1 MPFDASGIIRDMDIA
16 GRMRGLNRILPP
28 AIAELL
34 VFALVVA
41 AISGV
46 RALGLESGLLLAAT
60 PASALALAA
69 AVVLRA
75 RGALAAGLGF
85 TAAGLIWGLP
95 ADAAIADG
103 VAHGLSATLAAEAM
117 RRLARRRTER
127 NKTSDWLIFL
137 AGMAIFCGGLAAIL
151 AMASRLGA
159 PGMPSL
165 ASLVVFEPL
174 GLMTGVAVLASLRE
188 LPRVRAE
195 PGPAFATA
203 ALGLFLLA
211 MLALAL
217 RLPFGDQR
225 SSGVTLMLAVPLCLW
240 IAMQRRSLD
249 GAAIGFAT
257 VIVLLTLLR
266 AETGSIL
273 APEFMRTLIYIALLV
288 ATCQLLHAVN
298 LDRLAALAEVETQKR
313 ELESRVAERTARL
326 TAANDA
332 VLAADAAKSRFVAR
346 VSHEVRTPLNGVL
359 GMAAV
364 VLDGRLDPQVRRN
377 VEVIRTSG
385 LHLLDVIN
393 RLLDHSRLDRPLRPD
408 DFLEFD
414 LADLVD
420 EVLEEA
426 RCLPYAAGLTLR
438 RAETPG
444 FATWRSGYRH
454 GLRQVLT
461 NFVGNAA
468 KFTDRGAVTVRL
480 AALAG
485 DGVRI
490 EVADTGIGMA
500 ASVQE
505 RVFLAYERVDEA
517 SVGRYGGTGLG
528 LAICADIVKR
538 LDGEIGVESA
548 LGVGSRFWVELDMPV
563 VARRQPVAQLLSAGA
578 V

>member
-1 MPFDASGIIRDMDIA
+1 
-16 GRMRGLNRILPP
+16 MRELNRILPP
-28 AIAELL
+28 GSAALL
-34 VFALVVA
+34 VFALVIA

-46 RALGLESGLLLAAT
+46 RALGLGSGLLLAAT

-69 AVVLRA
+69 ALALRA
-75 RGALAAGLGF
+75 PGVVAAGLGF
-85 TAAGLIWGLP
+85 AAAGLLWGIP
-95 ADAAIADG
+95 AGAAIADG
-103 VAHGLSATLAAEAM
+103 IAHGLAAALAGEIM
-117 RRLARRRTER
+117 RRLARRRVER
-127 NKTSDWLIFL
+127 SKTSDWLIFL
-137 AGMAIFCGGLAAIL
+137 AGMLVFCGGVAAVLAA
-151 AMASRLGA
+151 AARLGVPEA
-159 PGMPSL
+159 PSL
-165 ASLVVFEPL
+165 GALLVFEPL
-174 GLMTGVAVLASLRE
+174 GLMTGVAVLASLPE
-188 LPRVRAE
+188 LARVRSE
-195 PGPAFATA
+195 PAPALAIA

-217 RLPFGDQR
+217 RLPFGDQGQ
-225 SSGVTLMLAVPLCLW
+225 SGVTLMLAVPLCLW

-249 GAAIGFAT
+249 GAVIGFAS
-257 VIVLLTLLR
+257 VLALLTLLR

-273 APEFMRTLIYIALLV
+273 VPEFLRTLIYLSLLA

-298 LDRLAALAEVETQKR
+298 LDRLAALGEVETQKQ
-313 ELESRVAERTARL
+313 ELERRVAERTARL
-326 TAANDA
+326 TAANEA
-332 VLAADAAKSRFVAR
+332 VLAADAAKSLFVAR

-377 VEVIRTSG
+377 VEMIRTSG

-393 RLLDHSRLDRPLRPD
+393 RLLDHSQLDRPLRSE
-408 DFLEFD
+408 DFVEFD

-438 RAETPG
+438 RADAPG
-444 FATWRSGYRH
+444 LATWRIGYRH
-454 GLRQVLT
+454 GLRQILT
-461 NFVGNAA
+461 NLVGNAA

-480 AALAG
+480 SALAD

-500 ASVQE
+500 PAVQE
-505 RVFLAYERVDEA
+505 RVFLAYERVAEA

-538 LDGEIGVESA
+538 LGGRIGVDSA
-548 LGVGSRFWVELDMPV
+548 PGAGSRFWAEIDMPEAASRQK
-563 VARRQPVAQLLSAGA
+563 VARLVGAG
-578 V
+578 